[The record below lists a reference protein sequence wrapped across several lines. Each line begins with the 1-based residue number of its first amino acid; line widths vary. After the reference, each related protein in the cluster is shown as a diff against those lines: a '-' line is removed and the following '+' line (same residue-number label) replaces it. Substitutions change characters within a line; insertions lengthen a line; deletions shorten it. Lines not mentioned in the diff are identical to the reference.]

1 MQTQVNHAD
10 KLALSSS
17 TKDLSR
23 LSKEITNNKCLI
35 MRQTIFTRYVILP
48 WPRSQVIYYL
58 YCLPETHPSY
68 TSSNWSIL
76 YTWRIIILL
85 YSAQTLPCS
94 LCPSHRTSFFCSLP
108 SNSLL
113 EVSLNAKPFIKIITS
128 LVFLTS
134 PSRELITQYCTCIA
148 SGYFD
153 CVQNINFAHT
163 ASDLRCISKGWW
175 LLFKLSMA
183 KLARREEQRRIFA
196 GIAKFRPTR

>member
-23 LSKEITNNKCLI
+23 LSKEITNKKCLI
-35 MRQTIFTRYVILP
+35 MRQIIFMRFVMLP
-48 WPRSQVIYYL
+48 WPGSQVSYHL

-76 YTWRIIILL
+76 HTWHIIILL

-94 LCPSHRTSFFCSLP
+94 LWPSHHTSFFCSLP

-113 EVSLNAKPFIKIITS
+113 EVSLNAKPFISCFPNFPEQGIDHIV
-128 LVFLTS
+128 LYMHCVGL
-134 PSRELITQYCTCIA
+134 
-148 SGYFD
+148 FD

-163 ASDLRCISKGWW
+163 PSDLRCISKGWW

-196 GIAKFRPTR
+196 RIAKFRPTR